1 MYFYVRGIKLIFPLS
16 TILIFELKI
25 VPTAWY
31 FLFLHCTKL
40 KANKNVQMYLEDNN
54 NLPPCST
61 PPQFSISHRYSLSL
75 QCCQVL
81 FNNNLP
87 PCSTSPLFS
96 ISHRY
101 PFSLQCCQVLFN
113 NNLPPCSTSPLFSIS
128 HRYPLSLQCCQVQ
141 FRLEVFD
148 FCFPTVNNKDN
159 IFYCNTIKKKIR
171 QTIL

>member
-101 PFSLQCCQVLFN
+101 P
-113 NNLPPCSTSPLFSIS
+113 
-128 HRYPLSLQCCQVQ
+128 LSLQCCQVQ

>member
-25 VPTAWY
+25 VPTALY

-101 PFSLQCCQVLFN
+101 P
-113 NNLPPCSTSPLFSIS
+113 
-128 HRYPLSLQCCQVQ
+128 LSLQCCQVQ